1 MYVGLFIRDECE
13 RSVKD
18 QGSKDESMEFA
29 TSSQEETRENA
40 MCEAD
45 DWKLKSHTRLWSS
58 RMFHGKGHPAK
69 YPWNFLF
76 GKKFICFTKFFIRTI
91 CILITHELWEVLS
104 ERKP

>member
-45 DWKLKSHTRLWSS
+45 DWKLKSHTRL
-58 RMFHGKGHPAK
+58 
-69 YPWNFLF
+69 
-76 GKKFICFTKFFIRTI
+76 
-91 CILITHELWEVLS
+91 
-104 ERKP
+104 